1 MSKNNSNIAIHPSHS
16 AAEVVTTELRHPGF
30 GLKKLAREWPYRSVL
45 CRWAA
50 ILLIA
55 TGMQIPIFQT
65 LHATTPKNEE
75 SGAKSTVKKI
85 TDGGITSAVED
96 ELIFESGVY
105 PNDVDVSTSQGI
117 VTLFGSVDNLLAK
130 DRALKIAESVRG
142 VLGVIDRITV
152 SPISRPDEDI
162 RKDILMALLQDPATE
177 SYQVAVSVQDEVA
190 KLTGSVT
197 SYTEKEL
204 AARIARGVK
213 GVKDIQNDI
222 TINAFAKRTDSEIQ
236 ADINDRLQWDIWIN
250 GNMIYTV
257 VSSGKVTLTGSV
269 GSAIGK
275 SRAYDDAWVS
285 GVTSVDYSGVK
296 VDPRERNDELR
307 KLKYAIRPDS
317 AIKKAVKAALR
328 LDPRVSAFSPNVTV
342 EDGSVRLSGVVGNL
356 KAKISAEQDAK
367 DIVSVWRV
375 ENFLKV
381 RPKEQPSDADMKKQ
395 LTAALFWDPLLD
407 GYAIEATVT
416 NRIARLTGSVASIAQ
431 KAEAQ
436 DVASRTKG
444 VLFVH
449 NSIKIEPEFS
459 VTYSDWPESY
469 AYDWPHLYHSPFDGT
484 EMFQSQPYLSDEQ
497 IRKKIEDKFFWSPF
511 VDRDDIKI
519 TVDGGVATL
528 TGTVGTRI
536 GWNEANNDAEKS
548 GAIEVVNHVTIK
560 KEGWLP

>member
-1 MSKNNSNIAIHPSHS
+1 M
-16 AAEVVTTELRHPGF
+16 
-30 GLKKLAREWPYRSVL
+30 
-45 CRWAA
+45 
-50 ILLIA
+50 
-55 TGMQIPIFQT
+55 
-65 LHATTPKNEE
+65 
-75 SGAKSTVKKI
+75 
-85 TDGGITSAVED
+85 
-96 ELIFESGVY
+96 
-105 PNDVDVSTSQGI
+105 
-117 VTLFGSVDNLLAK
+117 
-130 DRALKIAESVRG
+130 
-142 VLGVIDRITV
+142 
-152 SPISRPDEDI
+152 
-162 RKDILMALLQDPATE
+162 
-177 SYQVAVSVQDEVA
+177 QDEVA

-204 AARIARGVK
+204 AARIAKGVK

-222 TINAFAKRTDSEIQ
+222 TINPFAKRTDSEIQ

-250 GNMIYTV
+250 GNLIFTV

-317 AIKKAVKAALR
+317 AIKKAVKAYFL
-328 LDPRVSAFSPNVTV
+328 LDPAFSAFSPNVTV
-342 EDGSVRLSGVVGNL
+342 ENGLVRLSGVVGNL
-356 KAKISAEQDAK
+356 KAKTSAEQDAK
-367 DIVSVWRV
+367 DIVSVWQV

-381 RPKEQPSDADMKKQ
+381 RPKGQPSDADMKKQ
-395 LTAALFWDPLLD
+395 LTAALFWAPLLD
-407 GYAIEATVT
+407 GYAIDAAVT
-416 NRIARLTGSVASIAQ
+416 NHIVRLSGSVGSISQ

-449 NSIKIEPEFS
+449 NHIKIEPEFS
-459 VTYSDWPESY
+459 ITYSDWPESD
-469 AYDWPHLYHSPFDGT
+469 AYDWPHFYHLPFDGT
-484 EMFQSQPYLSDEQ
+484 ELFQSQPYLSDEQ

-511 VDRDDIKI
+511 VDRDDIKV
-519 TVDGGVATL
+519 TVDYGVATM

-548 GAIEVVNHVTIK
+548 GAIEVLNHVTIK

>member
-1 MSKNNSNIAIHPSHS
+1 MNRNNSCTAIHPSHL
-16 AAEVVTTELRHPGF
+16 AAEVAITEFRHLGF
-30 GLKKLAREWPYRSVL
+30 ELKELAREWPYRSVL

-55 TGMQIPIFQT
+55 AGMQILIFQT
-65 LHATTPKNEE
+65 SHATTPKNDAR
-75 SGAKSTVKKI
+75 SAKSTVKKI
-85 TDGGITSAVED
+85 TDGGITAAVED
-96 ELIFESGVY
+96 ELVFESGVY

-130 DRALKIAESVRG
+130 GRALKIAESVRG

-190 KLTGSVT
+190 RLTGSVT

-204 AARIARGVK
+204 VARIARGVK
-213 GVKDIQNDI
+213 GVKEIKNDI
-222 TINAFAKRTDSEIQ
+222 TINAFAKRTDAEIQ
-236 ADINDRLQWDIWIN
+236 ADINDRLEWDIWIN

-296 VDPRERNDELR
+296 VDPRDRNDELR

-342 EDGSVRLSGVVGNL
+342 EDGLVHLQRSRRELEGENVRRTGCERHRERLAGRKLSEGE
-356 KAKISAEQDAK
+356 AK
-367 DIVSVWRV
+367 
-375 ENFLKV
+375 
-381 RPKEQPSDADMKKQ
+381 
-395 LTAALFWDPLLD
+395 
-407 GYAIEATVT
+407 G
-416 NRIARLTGSVASIAQ
+416 
-431 KAEAQ
+431 
-436 DVASRTKG
+436 
-444 VLFVH
+444 
-449 NSIKIEPEFS
+449 
-459 VTYSDWPESY
+459 
-469 AYDWPHLYHSPFDGT
+469 
-484 EMFQSQPYLSDEQ
+484 
-497 IRKKIEDKFFWSPF
+497 
-511 VDRDDIKI
+511 
-519 TVDGGVATL
+519 ATL
-528 TGTVGTRI
+528 
-536 GWNEANNDAEKS
+536 
-548 GAIEVVNHVTIK
+548 
-560 KEGWLP
+560 